1 MTDATATSI
10 SIAAAD
16 AAATS
21 IAASA
26 AAMGGIDV
34 DETDADGM
42 VEEDDDGSNVPKIRN
57 RYSKSCS
64 LDWQPPQHGLSSMVG
79 GR

>member
-1 MTDATATSI
+1 MTYAAVT
-10 SIAAAD
+10 SIAAA
-16 AAATS
+16 AEA
-21 IAASA
+21 A

-34 DETDADGM
+34 DETAGE
-42 VEEDDDGSNVPKIRN
+42 VEEDDDDGGGGVPKIRK

-79 GR
+79 IR

>member
-1 MTDATATSI
+1 MTDAAVT
-10 SIAAAD
+10 SIAAA
-16 AAATS
+16 AAA
-21 IAASA
+21 AAA
-26 AAMGGIDV
+26 AAMGGMDV
-34 DETDADGM
+34 DETAGE
-42 VEEDDDGSNVPKIRN
+42 VEEDDGGGSSGVPNIRK